1 MVDALV
7 AELDDAVKVFKGFLL
22 CVLCFTELFDEV
34 LLHALQLLHL
44 GGDIVDRLLADLLAL
59 CIQPGCFLLL
69 LGLRQGLILDELSLM
84 ELYLLRALS
93 LAVDV
98 ELLLIEALLIALPL
112 LLHHQLL
119 RLLVHSVDVRI
130 VSALLLYREL
140 LHSYIPQPSVLLLLL
155 PYRVQM

>member
-7 AELDDAVKVFKGFLL
+7 AELDDAVKVFKCFLL
-22 CVLCFTELFDEV
+22 CVLCFAELFDEV

-59 CIQPGCFLLL
+59 CIQPGCFFLL

-84 ELYLLRALS
+84 ELYLLRAFS

-98 ELLLIEALLIALPL
+98 ELLLI
-112 LLHHQLL
+112 
-119 RLLVHSVDVRI
+119 
-130 VSALLLYREL
+130 
-140 LHSYIPQPSVLLLLL
+140 
-155 PYRVQM
+155 